1 MRTMSSAWP
10 RLVASLGAVTV
21 LAFLAF
27 AACSGS
33 DDNGGN
39 PGRDVLLPDTASPEA
54 LFDAEGTDNALPD
67 GAQPDDATPDVPVTD
82 PGGPDLNGGCAPEM
96 ATTCRDEHS
105 MYWCNNGTWEF
116 KATCPENW
124 ICTNGQC
131 VERTI
136 CTPGEHAG
144 CQSNLA
150 QWICN
155 ESGTFL
161 DPVAC
166 PDGQFCLN
174 GECGNAQCIP
184 GDLKCQDTMVL
195 LQCNGDGTGWEYLQ
209 DCPEG
214 EVCTVANCVS
224 ACEAAIKNASYIG
237 CKYWT
242 VDLDNYEDPFTNPHP
257 NEVPHT
263 VVIANPGQSPA
274 FLKFEP
280 SDPTFNVPIA
290 DPTVPPGEAKAFT
303 MPRWDVD
310 GNGIWRRA
318 IRITSSQPVLAVQFN
333 PFENAAV
340 FSNGSSLL
348 LPEEFLGTEYLVQ
361 SWPTNPNKVCGFP
374 DMGNIAPQQGYMT
387 VIAATPGTTQ
397 VTVKTTAVIQPSQ
410 TDANHIGTPLMNPG
424 DTQTFWLE
432 RGQVLNLTALT
443 PCISI
448 GQDMATLDVTG
459 SLITS
464 DKPVAVF
471 GGHEEAVVGWSGV
484 TNGSGYDACC
494 AEHCEQQMIPLVNW
508 ADEAVAARSKPRGG
522 EPDVWRI
529 MAGADGVTL
538 TTDPPQA
545 GANNVTL
552 NKGEFVELEAFNSF
566 LAHGTG
572 PIQVVQYTVGQ
583 QANDAFIGDPDMVL
597 MVPTSQYRGDYPI
610 AVPKGFAVNYL
621 TLVRSPGTP
630 ITIDGAPVSDA
641 IFANVGASGQWQ
653 VGWVDV
659 TPGIHNIFAPMP
671 IGVYAY
677 GMDGAVSYGYPAGLD
692 LKVQGQQ

>member
-1 MRTMSSAWP
+1 MRTWSLLI
-10 RLVASLGAVTV
+10 LVVGLTLV
-21 LAFLAF
+21 
-27 AACSGS
+27 AACSG
-33 DDNGGN
+33 N
-39 PGRDVLLPDTASPEA
+39 
-54 LFDAEGTDNALPD
+54 TDNNGNGDRDHGPAADVDPESLFGDIDKDP
-67 GAQPDDATPDVPVTD
+67 GASGDTVADPGATDQGPSDN
-82 PGGPDLNGGCAPEM
+82 GGPDLNSDCSPQN
-96 ATTCRDEHS
+96 ATTCRDEHT
-105 MYWCNNGTWEF
+105 MYWCNNGNWEF
-116 KATCPENW
+116 KATCPDQW

-161 DPVAC
+161 DPVPC
-166 PDGQFCLN
+166 PEGQFCLN
-174 GECGNAQCIP
+174 GECGSAQCIP
-184 GDLKCQDTMVL
+184 GDLKCADTQKL
-195 LQCNGDGTGWEYLQ
+195 NQCNADGTGWEYLQ

-242 VDLDNYEDPFTNPHP
+242 VDLDNYHDPMTNPKP
-257 NEVPHT
+257 DEVPHT

-280 SDPTFNVPIA
+280 ADPAFNVPIA
-290 DPTVPPGEAKAFT
+290 DPIVPPGEAKAFV

-333 PFENAAV
+333 PFENKAV

-374 DMGNIAPQQGYMT
+374 DMMDFEPQQGYMT

-397 VTVKTTAVIQPSQ
+397 VTVKTTATIQPSL
-410 TDANHIGTPLMNPG
+410 TTPDHIGTPMMAPG
-424 DTQTFWLE
+424 QTETFWLE
-432 RGQVLNLTALT
+432 RGQVLNLTALE
-443 PCISI
+443 PCLSM
-448 GQDMATLDVTG
+448 GADMSTLDVTG

-471 GGHEEAVVGWSGV
+471 GGHEEAVVGWAGV
-484 TNGSGYDACC
+484 IEGSGYDACC

-508 ADEAVAARSKPRGG
+508 ANEAVAARSKVRGG

-529 MAGADGVTL
+529 MAGADNVTI

-552 NKGEFVELEAFNSF
+552 NKGEFVQLEAFNSY
-566 LAHGTG
+566 LVQGTG

-621 TLVRSPGTP
+621 TIVRSPGTP
-630 ITIDGAPVSDA
+630 VSIDGAPISDA
-641 IFANVGASGQWQ
+641 LFVDVGTSGKWQ
-653 VGWVDV
+653 VGWPEV
-659 TPGIHNIFAPMP
+659 TAGIHTVFAPMP

-677 GMDGAVSYGYPAGLD
+677 GMDGAVSYGYPAGLN
-692 LKVQGQQ
+692 LKVQGQ